1 VASVYSRGV
10 DVIFFRFALGI
21 QLILTA
27 QIRVAPFDRCTTT
40 HHSDISSNC
49 ALCTLEPDQQTN
61 NIPYSQTTMTEPA
74 PQETHPP
81 RRDSRHHHPNHI
93 VHQHPAGLPLIQG
106 FNLWHRKWSNLAYA
120 GFILFCNLALPC
132 ILFYVLKDNTHM
144 TLRELIGIS
153 SATLGVSSSFDG
165 PFRTWKREL
174 G

>member
-1 VASVYSRGV
+1 
-10 DVIFFRFALGI
+10 
-21 QLILTA
+21 
-27 QIRVAPFDRCTTT
+27 
-40 HHSDISSNC
+40 
-49 ALCTLEPDQQTN
+49 
-61 NIPYSQTTMTEPA
+61 MTEPT
-74 PQETHPP
+74 PQDTHPP
-81 RRDSRHHHPNHI
+81 RRDSRHHHPNHT

-174 G
+174 GQTSPS